1 MALNESLN
9 DGLGILDPFAITQN
23 MSKRD
28 VLEIY
33 VLELLDDWRYQ
44 SRVRPPWNHL
54 LIALYAAMIIFG
66 SLGNFMVIY
75 IVARNSSMR
84 TARNVYV
91 VNLAISDLMLCL
103 ITMPLTLVEIL
114 YLTWQFGNIEVACRL
129 VGLLQATSVFVSTI
143 TITAIALDRRRL
155 IVGSEQESPQDM
167 GKIIATVP
175 LIWGTALVMASPL
188 AIWKTLEKWTG
199 WTGDFFRDDKSNC
212 PVYNASNSTTTSDEN
227 LNDTCILKEI
237 ILSHLTEL
245 QTCKEVFPTAG
256 RLAFSIFVLL
266 FQFLLPLVTMLS
278 AYYQICRTLRARLEQ
293 RMRQQQVGI
302 SCNASTRGSQRRNS
316 VLIRNDQRRER
327 NIIRLR
333 RTIKLL
339 CWIGAIFCICW
350 LPLNILNAV
359 MDASTAGDAMS
370 DEVFCGIYAVCHVLG
385 MLSACANPVI
395 YGFLNENF
403 SKEFKQIGLWW
414 KTKIQFCT
422 NSIMLYYKQPREK
435 NCVENDGN
443 D

>member
-1 MALNESLN
+1 
-9 DGLGILDPFAITQN
+9 

-66 SLGNFMVIY
+66 SLGNFIVIY
-75 IVARNSSMR
+75 IVARK
-84 TARNVYV
+84 
-91 VNLAISDLMLCL
+91 L
-103 ITMPLTLVEIL
+103 IYENGSKLEIL

-199 WTGDFFRDDKSNC
+199 W
-212 PVYNASNSTTTSDEN
+212 
-227 LNDTCILKEI
+227 
-237 ILSHLTEL
+237 TEL